1 MGKVA
6 KALTAIEVG
15 RLDEPGYHAVGTV
28 PGLYL
33 QVTPGGAKSWVM
45 RVKVGAKRREI
56 GLGSFPEVTLADA
69 RERAKADRAASPR

>member
-15 RLDEPGYHAVGTV
+15 RLEEPGYHAVGTV

-45 RVKVGAKRREI
+45 ALLMAQSLYSTRGTFKRQ
-56 GLGSFPEVTLADA
+56 G
-69 RERAKADRAASPR
+69 